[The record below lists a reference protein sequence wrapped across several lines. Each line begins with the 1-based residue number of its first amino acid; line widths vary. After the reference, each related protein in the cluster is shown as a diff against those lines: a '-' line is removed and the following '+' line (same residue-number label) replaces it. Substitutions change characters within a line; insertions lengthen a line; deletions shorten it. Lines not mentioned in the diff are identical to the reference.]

1 MKLVKLIDKIIRF
14 CFKCLKNIFLTI
26 YLTRKTKIFV
36 QEHRLGCH
44 VRIVHANSTDSQENY
59 GQFIKY
65 GRDYIVLRTSDGL
78 SSTVFTRTIIS
89 CRIVLQE
96 TLQSK
101 SDAKELKLSLIH
113 I

>member
-1 MKLVKLIDKIIRF
+1 MVKLIDKIIRF

-36 QEHRLGCH
+36 QEHPLGCH

-78 SSTVFTRTIIS
+78 SSTVFTITII
-89 CRIVLQE
+89 
-96 TLQSK
+96 
-101 SDAKELKLSLIH
+101 
-113 I
+113 